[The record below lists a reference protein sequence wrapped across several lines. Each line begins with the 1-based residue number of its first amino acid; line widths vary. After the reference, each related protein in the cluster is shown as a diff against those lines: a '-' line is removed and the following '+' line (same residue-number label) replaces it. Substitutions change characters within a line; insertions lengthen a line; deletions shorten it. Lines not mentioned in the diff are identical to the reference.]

1 MNKKDKQMNLSN
13 ENMILTDDELA
24 VMEDRVADSLHDAL
38 SSLQID
44 TANDHNTKDT
54 AKRIA
59 KMWVREKF
67 RGRYAAAPAITVFP
81 NVQNIDQLMT
91 IGPIRLKSTCSHHF
105 VDFVGQCWIGILP
118 DDKLI
123 GLSKYARIVDWF
135 ARRPQIQEELTAQIT
150 KWLEETIR
158 PRGVA
163 VVIKAKHFCC
173 AARGVED
180 DNMEFLTTEIR
191 GAFRKNDSLK
201 QEFYN
206 QIAIMK
212 NS

>member
-1 MNKKDKQMNLSN
+1 MNFSN
-13 ENMILTDDELA
+13 ENMILTDSELA
-24 VMEDRVADSLHDAL
+24 AMEEKVAG
-38 SSLQID
+38 SLQQALLNLEID
-44 TANDHNTKDT
+44 AANDHNTKDT

-67 RGRYAAAPAITVFP
+67 SGRYAAAPKITVFP
-81 NVQNIDQLMT
+81 NIHKIDQLMT
-91 IGPIRLKSTCSHHF
+91 IGPISLKSTCSHHF
-105 VDFVGQCWIGILP
+105 VDFIGQCWIGILP
-118 DDKLI
+118 NDKLM

-150 KWLEETIR
+150 KWIEEMLA
-158 PRGVA
+158 PRGAA

-173 AARGVED
+173 FARGVED
-180 DNMEFLTTEIR
+180 ENMEFLTTEIR
-191 GAFRKNDSLK
+191 GAFRTNDSLK

-206 QIAIMK
+206 QINFTK